1 MFEKYMGR
9 MFPEEPGVGISSKT
23 VSKKPPSKPL
33 KASGTI
39 ITRRSLRNVH
49 KVVNYK
55 ELPVDRIGVNKKMNL
70 GKMSKAVQAKI
81 QQVEKDKSKKSSEVR
96 PAADVHL
103 KKCDLCNTY
112 FPGHAELKLHMN
124 KVHVRTLFNCPV
136 CELPTFTV
144 ENYKLHF
151 QNVHMT

>member
-23 VSKKPPSKPL
+23 VSKKPPSKPC

-70 GKMSKAVQAKI
+70 GKKSKAVQAKI
-81 QQVEKDKSKKSSEVR
+81 QQVEK
-96 PAADVHL
+96 L
-103 KKCDLCNTY
+103 Y
-112 FPGHAELKLHMN
+112 
-124 KVHVRTLFNCPV
+124 
-136 CELPTFTV
+136 
-144 ENYKLHF
+144 
-151 QNVHMT
+151 